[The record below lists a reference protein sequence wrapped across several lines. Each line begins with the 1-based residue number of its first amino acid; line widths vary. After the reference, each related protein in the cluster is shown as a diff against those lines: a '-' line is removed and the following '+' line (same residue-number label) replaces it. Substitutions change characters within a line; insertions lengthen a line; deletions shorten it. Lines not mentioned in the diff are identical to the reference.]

1 MLLEQGPSALHS
13 YPACAGILFC
23 NAVQYEEQYAHRID
37 DAHYVSFF
45 FLELCLEN
53 HLFSSLILVFHYRFD
68 PVPVVVNKCTAKRC
82 KVIFVVLAVAL
93 RTLFLV
99 TGII

>member
-1 MLLEQGPSALHS
+1 MRAQSILTSPSLGNTIGVFPFFCSANIAKVEVALLG
-13 YPACAGILFC
+13 
-23 NAVQYEEQYAHRID
+23 NNDV
-37 DAHYVSFF
+37 
-45 FLELCLEN
+45 LCI
-53 HLFSSLILVFHYRFD
+53 FSSLILVSHYRFD

-99 TGII
+99 NGII